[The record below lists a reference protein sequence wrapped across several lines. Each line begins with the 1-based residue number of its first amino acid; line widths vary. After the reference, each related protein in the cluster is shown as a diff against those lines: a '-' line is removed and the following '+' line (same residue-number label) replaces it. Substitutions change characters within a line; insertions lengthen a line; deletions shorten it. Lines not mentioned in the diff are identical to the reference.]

1 MRLSIGIV
9 GGSIAGC
16 SAAILLS
23 RAGHE
28 VSVFERS
35 RGGLVGRG
43 GGIATTGAMFEEL
56 VEWDVID
63 ADMPHFRAQKMPFIV
78 RTDDEPEF
86 GRQPHAVPLDLRA
99 FHWTELWGQLRRR
112 VPDVIYHRGV
122 TVTDARPV
130 GSTAVDL
137 EFDSGERVEVPNDDN
152 AQLSIGTSGREE
164 RFDFLSHTVDDLDS
178 VDRFAGYVWGIYHI
192 PWLPG
197 KDDPGLLTEVPEYFY
212 RAIDGVRELTDGEVA
227 IHGEV
232 FSPFTH
238 FMELVGYESAL
249 TNLVLD
255 PAKAHAILDRLTTAS
270 IAWAVGQARR
280 GVDAVL
286 ISSAF
291 AGGPLL
297 SPEYYREFVLPY
309 EARVV
314 DATKREGVRVYTHTC
329 GAIGDRLDLM
339 VATGTEGVDTMDPP
353 PLGSVELA
361 EAKAQIGDQVF
372 LKGNM
377 NSVELLH
384 AKSADEVLAHA
395 TERIEDASAGG
406 GYILSTA
413 CSVAPGVEPWKLELL
428 TPLAERIGRY
438 GRTSD
443 T

>member
-1 MRLSIGIV
+1 MNGRERIALAMAGREADRVPVMCQLAIGHYMLNTDFDPVDIWFTSDAFAQALVRLQRRYRFDGILV
-9 GGSIAGC
+9 NIPGRPDGV
-16 SAAILLS
+16 LD
-23 RAGHE
+23 RV
-28 VSVFERS
+28 VSRS
-35 RGGLVGRG
+35 R
-43 GGIATTGAMFEEL
+43 TP
-56 VEWDVID
+56 D
-63 ADMPHFRAQKMPFIV
+63 
-78 RTDDEPEF
+78 
-86 GRQPHAVPLDLRA
+86 
-99 FHWTELWGQLRRR
+99 GQ
-112 VPDVIYHRGV
+112 V
-122 TVTDARPV
+122 
-130 GSTAVDL
+130 L

-212 RAIDGVRELTDGEVA
+212 RAIDQVRELTDGEVA

-255 PAKAHAILDRLTTAS
+255 PAKAHAILDRLTAAS

-384 AKSADEVLAHA
+384 AKTADEVLAHA

-438 GRTSD
+438 GRASD

>member
-1 MRLSIGIV
+1 MNGRERIALAMAGQEADRVPVMCQLAIGHYMLNTDFDPVDIWFTSDAFAQALVRLQRRYRFDGILV
-9 GGSIAGC
+9 NIPGRPDGV
-16 SAAILLS
+16 LD
-23 RAGHE
+23 RV
-28 VSVFERS
+28 VS
-35 RGGLVGRG
+35 
-43 GGIATTGAMFEEL
+43 
-56 VEWDVID
+56 
-63 ADMPHFRAQKMPFIV
+63 
-78 RTDDEPEF
+78 
-86 GRQPHAVPLDLRA
+86 
-99 FHWTELWGQLRRR
+99 RRR
-112 VPDVIYHRGV
+112 TPDGQV
-122 TVTDARPV
+122 
-130 GSTAVDL
+130 L